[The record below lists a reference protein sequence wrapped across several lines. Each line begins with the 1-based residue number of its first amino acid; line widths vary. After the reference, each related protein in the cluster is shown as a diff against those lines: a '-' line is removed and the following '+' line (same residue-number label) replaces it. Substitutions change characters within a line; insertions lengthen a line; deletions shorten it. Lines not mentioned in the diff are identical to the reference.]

1 MEYLKANIS
10 AVPRHVWILGFI
22 VLAGVFLRTYRFHD
36 WLLFEYDQVRD
47 TAAIEQ
53 VVSGEKPWPLLGP
66 TMRASGDTQE
76 ALFRVGPIYYYFQ
89 VFSAKIFGMKAE
101 SMAYPDVF
109 FGILAIP
116 LFYFFLRKYFRT
128 DASLYLTL
136 LYAVSFFAIRYSR
149 FAWNP
154 NPIPFF
160 SILFLLSM
168 HEFLTSGEKTSKRW
182 VGIAGAAIGI
192 GIQLHAIVLLLFGLT
207 SAVTAFYL
215 LKKNRSVWKKILV
228 VLAVATTFNIP
239 QMASEWQ
246 TGFANSKSL
255 LSSPVKEGDSG
266 KRSVFSIF
274 ADDLSCTVES
284 NGYILSSLGREDCGF
299 AYVKSLEDSRAGR
312 AFRETVFWPEF
323 AAVLLFSVFGYALL
337 AYRFRTERNEAKK
350 NFLGLNMAFLGIFF
364 LVTLPVIGANFKEFR
379 YFNAVF
385 LAPYLLL
392 GLIMQFLVEKR
403 PLVFRAGAALLGIFL
418 IATNVSSLY
427 RMSVRLADRK
437 GNDGHAVYLGE
448 TEAMIRYIGETGGAS
463 GDAYLMSD
471 KIYSGNISLQM
482 TYLAKRDGFTL
493 IKVPG
498 PDNVPGGAALFYV
511 AQNRENGFGTEVEG
525 LAVAGAKDFGEMR
538 IYRLER

>member
-1 MEYLKANIS
+1 MEYLKAKIS

-160 SILFLLSM
+160 SILFLRSM

-337 AYRFRTERNEAKK
+337 A
-350 NFLGLNMAFLGIFF
+350 
-364 LVTLPVIGANFKEFR
+364 
-379 YFNAVF
+379 
-385 LAPYLLL
+385 
-392 GLIMQFLVEKR
+392 
-403 PLVFRAGAALLGIFL
+403 
-418 IATNVSSLY
+418 
-427 RMSVRLADRK
+427 
-437 GNDGHAVYLGE
+437 
-448 TEAMIRYIGETGGAS
+448 
-463 GDAYLMSD
+463 
-471 KIYSGNISLQM
+471 
-482 TYLAKRDGFTL
+482 
-493 IKVPG
+493 
-498 PDNVPGGAALFYV
+498 
-511 AQNRENGFGTEVEG
+511 
-525 LAVAGAKDFGEMR
+525 
-538 IYRLER
+538 